1 MTRHQRRKAK
11 VERDATKLDNLVRAA
26 LAERNARIVAS
37 NVGQLRNGVKFETS
51 GALAP
56 RAYSYMGASSEAAR
70 VGSNIAGTKEVSM
83 NDRATAKFV
92 ANVRNKAGG

>member
-11 VERDATKLDNLVRAA
+11 VVRDQSKLLSLVEAARAS
-26 LAERNARIVAS
+26 RNQSIIDA
-37 NVGQLRNGVKFETS
+37 NVGAMRNGVRFETS

-70 VGSNIAGTKEVSM
+70 VGSNIAKSKEVSL
-83 NDRATAKFV
+83 NDVATAKFLTKV
-92 ANVRNKAGG
+92 GNKA